1 MKKVLII
8 TYHFPP
14 DAEVGGLRVQKF
26 AKYLPLYGWE
36 PLILSVDE
44 KYYPLKDAERNH
56 SINCEV
62 FRTKVF
68 WSPREAY
75 LKMKGLFQSISG
87 KAKNTQQATVE
98 SVGEGSVE
106 LMDRSVSGLKRFILS
121 LLWLPDDRTG
131 WIVPAVINGFKLIKK
146 YNIKT
151 VVTTSPPH
159 SVQIIGLLLKKI
171 LHFRWVVDFR
181 DPWSLQ
187 LRDELKFSCR
197 IERWIEKKVIGNAD
211 VVLTTSEVINRD
223 YIKAYPVLFAKKFIY
238 IPNGFD
244 LEDFNLV
251 RSKLDRKEGK
261 FIISYLGEFYQRRTP
276 EVFLRA
282 TSDLLKNGMISV
294 EKLQLKFIG
303 KVRYFGTKS
312 LEDLISE
319 LKLSF
324 VTEIIDHVRY
334 LKAIEYMLKSSVL
347 LIFSPQPWAL
357 TTKVFEYI
365 ATGAYI
371 IAFTP
376 PGALADLVNKYPRG
390 IVVALDDV
398 EEAKKAIMFCYDNFR
413 KLDGNEEHEPL
424 ETEDILR
431 DFDRKNL
438 TKQLSQYL

>member
-8 TYHFPP
+8 AYHFPP
-14 DAEVGGLRVQKF
+14 DAEVGGLRPLKF

-36 PLILSVDE
+36 PLILSVGE
-44 KYYPLKDAERNH
+44 KYYPLKDPERNN

-75 LKMKGLFQSISG
+75 LKIKALIQFVSG
-87 KAKNTQQATVE
+87 KAKKSQPANGPSAGT
-98 SVGEGSVE
+98 VE
-106 LMDRSVSGLKRFILS
+106 LMDRSGSRLRRFILS

-131 WIVPAVINGFKLIKK
+131 WIIPAVINGFKLIKK

-151 VVTTSPPH
+151 VMTTSPPH

-171 LHFRWVVDFR
+171 VHFRWVADFR

-187 LRDELKFSCR
+187 LRDEQKFLCR
-197 IERWIEKKVIGNAD
+197 IQRWIEKKVISNAD
-211 VVLTTSEVINRD
+211 VILTTSEVINRD
-223 YIKAYPVLFAKKFIY
+223 YIRAYPALFAEKFIY

-251 RSKLDRKEGK
+251 RSKIDRKEGN
-261 FIISYLGEFYQRRTP
+261 FVISYLGEFYSGRTP

-282 TSDLLKNGMISV
+282 ISDLLKNGMISV
-294 EKLQLKFIG
+294 EKLQLKFMG
-303 KVRYFGTKS
+303 RVRYFGTKS
-312 LEDLISE
+312 LEDLVSE
-319 LKLSF
+319 LQLSS
-324 VTEIIDHVRY
+324 VTEITDQVRY
-334 LKAIEYMLKSSVL
+334 LKAIEYMVKSSVL

-365 ATGAYI
+365 ASGAYI

-390 IVVALDDV
+390 IVVSPDDM
-398 EEAKKAIMFCYDNFR
+398 EEAKKAVIFCYDNFL
-413 KLDGNEEHEPL
+413 KFEGNEVRKPL

-438 TKQLSQYL
+438 TEKLSRYL